1 MIDLKTGK
9 DMSSENHLDYVRQL
23 EVITEELPYGIKQ
36 YKDRVSELVAMDKK
50 LSYLQEKAD
59 RNASVKLADKIDAL
73 GLEYVAAY
81 KSCTSAL
88 SVINSEIE
96 KANVLFVK
104 LSDYYASV
112 GNSKAAKRVRSSLD
126 RFEKDN
132 SKRLDAAVEAMNS
145 ISGIEY
151 IKAMDK
157 EPSQMEKTVKEE
169 IKAYREEPMAE
180 RRTAADAEAPHEPA
194 SNRREEVKMPPP
206 PRYQNP
212 YYDPYRMPQYPYP
225 PAPSFNIAPIS
236 IDVNRAVESA
246 VDSFVSLFE
255 ERVGKYLSEKSIN
268 EEKAVPA
275 TDPNAVVAIEKIAE
289 DESFALDKLVAL
301 LEGMKSL
308 MTGIGELNEAYLVL
322 EEKQKAALE
331 SAKALSDMQRTL
343 ARELQGIQATQKVIS
358 TDQMA
363 TAEEQAVIFEQQ
375 KTTLAAQAE
384 LSERQTKL
392 TNDQLEIVKTQQNL
406 DGDIVAIN
414 ELLTDISQKEEQM
427 LRASSKTLELQRTL
441 GEKQTDL
448 TELQR
453 EAILAHKKLV
463 RSQRAL
469 NEKLGAKRRT
479 PDTED
484 SSESAEQEN
493 ITQEEQ

>member
-36 YKDRVSELVAMDKK
+36 YKDQVSDLVAMDKK
-50 LSYLQEKAD
+50 LSALQEKAD
-59 RNASVKLADKIDAL
+59 KNASVRLADKIESL

-81 KSCTSAL
+81 KRCASAL
-88 SVINSEIE
+88 SVINAEIE

-112 GNSKAAKRVRSSLD
+112 GNRKAAKRVRSSLD

-157 EPSQMEKTVKEE
+157 ESPKMEKTVKEE
-169 IKAYREEPMAE
+169 TKAYREEPIAE
-180 RRTAADAEAPHEPA
+180 RRTAADAEAVHEP
-194 SNRREEVKMPPP
+194 SPRRREEAAKMPPPP

-212 YYDPYRMPQYPYP
+212 YYDPYRMPQYSYQ

-255 ERVGKYLSEKSIN
+255 ERVGKYLSDKIIN
-268 EEKAVPA
+268 EEKATPA
-275 TDPNAVVAIEKIAE
+275 PDPNEVAAIEKIAE
-289 DESFALDKLVAL
+289 DESFALDKLVSI
-301 LEGMKSL
+301 LEGMKKL

-331 SAKALSDMQRTL
+331 SAKTLSDMQRNL

-358 TDQMA
+358 VDQMA
-363 TAEEQAVIFEQQ
+363 TGEEQAVIFEQQ
-375 KTTLAAQAE
+375 KTTLAAQTE

-392 TNDQLEIVKTQQNL
+392 TGDQLEIVKTHQSL
-406 DGDIVAIN
+406 DGEIAAIN
-414 ELLTDISQKEEQM
+414 ELLSDISQKEEEM
-427 LRASSKTLELQRTL
+427 LRSGTKTLELQKTL
-441 GEKQTDL
+441 SEKQTDL

-453 EAILAHKKLV
+453 EALLAQKKLA

-469 NEKLGAKRRT
+469 NEKLGAKRRASI
-479 PDTED
+479 D
-484 SSESAEQEN
+484 SSEPVEQEN
-493 ITQEEQ
+493 STVEE